1 MTTRRQFLQG
11 AACAALMAAARESFG
26 QKPAPI
32 GLRAKLEGKECTSPQ
47 EAVRLAADD
56 AENLDHP
63 EVARYVWVPD
73 WIPPQS
79 GYSQVSFVAN
89 STITRTSNIIRP
101 ESVAAGRLVRIDLD
115 RFAGSEA
122 ALLEILRLYESM
134 SARDSWFS
142 ERLKGIVT
150 PTPRKPLG
158 LDTLR
163 DGDPCEIQTGGSWG
177 AGTFVRT
184 DGDKFLV
191 RHGNTTWR
199 MSREFIRPKEKAAP
213 TEAGRSHQ
221 SIPARYLGTDG
232 ERLSRL
238 TNSSVPI
245 MRLDE
250 WVAFTFSTIN
260 GGLYYELA
268 GVEKDLSKTVARFAG
283 ADAAEKVLRANEAFR
298 KAERMHRESGGERS
312 IYDIAGELDAELSK
326 SKALITESGVTGRQR
341 LCLFVAG
348 TATSPAD
355 GLQLVAVT
363 YDIAEDNTDPNAD
376 PQRNLTTYE
385 KYNGGEAILAMQ
397 NGMLLYVVFDA
408 QDRVIASVPDN
419 VAHDFRARQVRSNA
433 STTRVFSG
441 LSCANCHDFVEKNW
455 GWQPVVNDMAYD
467 LQSVTRFLG
476 DRDDARKSDKLKELQ
491 RLAANYKAD
500 DNQLAEMLDRA
511 RLPYQKAV
519 FLATNERSSRA
530 VVQRLADSHWGY
542 WYDAVSPVQAAIDL
556 GYVLQKDD
564 AQAML
569 LRDIEPEQDILIEDL
584 VKEDIVLARLKAGK
598 SVTPAQWRAI
608 FTTVALRMLVKE

>member
-1 MTTRRQFLQG
+1 MTSRRQFLQG
-11 AACAALMAAARESFG
+11 AACAALLAATGGVSA

-32 GLRAKLEGKECTSPQ
+32 GLRAKLEGKTCTSPQ
-47 EAVRLAADD
+47 EAVRLAVDD
-56 AENLDHP
+56 AETLDHP

-73 WIPPQS
+73 WVPPQS
-79 GYSQVSFVAN
+79 GFSQVSFVAN

-101 ESVAAGRLVRIDLD
+101 ESVASGRLVRIDLD

-122 ALLEILRLYESM
+122 SLLEILRLYEGLST
-134 SARDSWFS
+134 RDSWFS
-142 ERLKGIVT
+142 ERHKGIVT
-150 PTPRKPLG
+150 PAPRKPLG
-158 LDTLR
+158 LDDLR

-177 AGTFVRT
+177 AGTLLRR

-191 RHGNTTWR
+191 KSGSTTWR
-199 MSREFIRPKEKAAP
+199 MSREFIRAKEGAAP
-213 TEAGRSHQ
+213 TEAGPSHHVK
-221 SIPARYLGTDG
+221 PARYLGTDG
-232 ERLSRL
+232 ERLSFL

-250 WVAFTFSTIN
+250 WVAFTFSTVN

-268 GVEKDLSKTVARFAG
+268 GVEKDLAKTIARFAG
-283 ADAAEKVLRANEAFR
+283 ADAAEKVLRQSEALR
-298 KAERMHRESGGERS
+298 KAERIHRASGGERS

-326 SKALITESGVTGRQR
+326 AKALITESGVTGRQR

-355 GLQLVAVT
+355 GLQLVSVT
-363 YDIAEDNTDPNAD
+363 YDISEDNVDPNAD
-376 PQRNLTTYE
+376 PQRNLNVYE
-385 KYNGGEAILAMQ
+385 KYNGGEAILGMQ
-397 NGMLLYVVFDA
+397 NGMLLYLVSDA
-408 QDRVIASVPDN
+408 QDRIIATVPDS

-433 STTRVFSG
+433 ATSRVFPG
-441 LSCANCHDFVEKNW
+441 TSCANCHDFAEKNW

-476 DRDDARKSDKLKELQ
+476 DRDDARKSDKIKELQ

-500 DNQLAEMLDRA
+500 DIQLAEMLDRA

-556 GYVLQKDD
+556 GYVLPKDD

-569 LRDIEPEQDILIEDL
+569 LREIEPEQDILIEDL
-584 VKEDIVLARLKAGK
+584 VREDIVFARLKAGK